1 MLRSWSRWTEII
13 LGADPEPKKWS
24 CGWVFGFLAHLI
36 YVKITG
42 TSLSFMIVSTRIL
55 SEKDFNFN
63 LSTGTGTY
71 SFYRELITC
80 LGPEK
85 KKKSSAQQHL
95 FIDYL
100 QMKVFV
106 LNEKCIWP
114 MDPTV

>member
-1 MLRSWSRWTEII
+1 M
-13 LGADPEPKKWS
+13 
-24 CGWVFGFLAHLI
+24 
-36 YVKITG
+36 
-42 TSLSFMIVSTRIL
+42 VSTRIL

-85 KKKSSAQQHL
+85 TNKTSSAQQHL

-106 LNEKCIWP
+106 LNEKCI
-114 MDPTV
+114 